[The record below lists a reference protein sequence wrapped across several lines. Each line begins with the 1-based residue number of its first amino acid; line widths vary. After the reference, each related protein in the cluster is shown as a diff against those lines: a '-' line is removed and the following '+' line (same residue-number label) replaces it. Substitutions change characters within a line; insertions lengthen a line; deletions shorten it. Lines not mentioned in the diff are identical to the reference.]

1 MGVEFSWGVWLMP
14 AAEPGDVTRL
24 LHNWSCGDKEAL
36 NQLVPLIYRELRSL
50 AAAFLRRERH
60 DHTLQPTALV
70 HEAFLRLVGQTRI
83 DCRNRAQF
91 FGIAANL
98 MRQILVNHARRHGA
112 AKRGGGNRVTL
123 DDAMVA
129 TQPRADQLIALDD
142 ALEKLAL
149 LDPRQ
154 SRIVELR
161 FFGGLTEDEI
171 AEIVGVSPFT
181 VKRDWRIAR
190 AVLYEE
196 LHAPFL
202 DAEGPP

>member
-1 MGVEFSWGVWLMP
+1 MP

-24 LHNWSCGDKEAL
+24 LHNWSDGDKEAL

-50 AAAFLRRERH
+50 AAAYLRRERR

-70 HEAFLRLVGQTRI
+70 HEAFLRLIGQTHI

-112 AKRGGGNRVTL
+112 AKRAGGNRVTL
-123 DDAMVA
+123 DDAIVV
-129 TQPRADQLIALDD
+129 TQPRADGLIALDD

-202 DAEGPP
+202 DVEGQP